1 MTPRGLILALKSPFS
16 GPPLAVINL
25 ALAHLLFPRLHVA
38 WPVIGDVVVSSVA
51 LLSLGVYL
59 YTRRAIADPRR
70 SSRSAFATAFNEP
83 IAALASRPAPWPAS
97 IARAPR
103 RGRA

>member
-1 MTPRGLILALKSPFS
+1 MTPRGFILALKSPFS

-59 YTRRAIADPRR
+59 YTRRAIADP
-70 SSRSAFATAFNEP
+70 
-83 IAALASRPAPWPAS
+83 ASFVTLGLRH
-97 IARAPR
+97 RFQ
-103 RGRA
+103 

>member
-1 MTPRGLILALKSPFS
+1 MTPRGFILALKSPFS

-38 WPVIGDVVVSSVA
+38 WPVVGDVVVSSVA

-59 YTRRAIADPRR
+59 YTRRAIGDPRR
-70 SSRSAFATAFNEP
+70 SLRSAFATAFNVSLAA
-83 IAALASRPAPWPAS
+83 IAFVHASWPA
-97 IARAPR
+97 ILAVL
-103 RGRA
+103 